1 MKLSNLFKLIIAL
14 STVALAVVALVSV
27 FNFSRIAS
35 VSEEITEVRIPAI
48 EKITSLE
55 GMMAELTGSMGRLA
69 AVYDVDQIKLAQQEV
84 EASVARIREDTAWL
98 KNSIG
103 ESFSEEDSKACEND
117 LALYEAE
124 VGKLFDLA
132 FQYEQQSIPDELNAK
147 VIPLQEALVNRF
159 NRIKEQVIAS
169 ARVVSDIS
177 NSTRQLTI
185 WISALTLVTV
195 LVVSIQL
202 MRTKAIRPLQRIFDS
217 ISQASNEVG
226 SNVSRLNK
234 MSATLNERSGNQ
246 ASAVEETSA
255 TIVELSSM
263 ATSNKQSAEEAAKV
277 AADTKILAE
286 EGNEEMG
293 QMVVAMDGIQNSSAE
308 ISNII
313 KTIDEIAFQTNILA
327 LNAAVEAAR
336 AGEAGSG
343 FAVVAD
349 EVRSLASRSA
359 EAAKESSQKIETSI
373 RNCDDG
379 ASICKRVAEKLQ
391 DILQQTKSLDEI
403 SSEMASAVK
412 EQSEGFT
419 QVESAVREIDT
430 VTQSISEE
438 AHNSANASEN
448 LDANAQKLVDQLSA
462 LDVLIHGS
470 SGAALEKRTTSNEIE
485 VEIAETKTIDRGRGS
500 EAIFS
505 NSDKNADF
513 VQWS

>member
-1 MKLSNLFKLIIAL
+1 MKLSNLFKLIITL

-27 FNFSRIAS
+27 YNFSRIAS

-55 GMMAELTGSMGRLA
+55 GTMAELTGSMGRLA
-69 AVYDVDQIKLAQQEV
+69 AVYDVDQIKLAQEGV
-84 EASVARIREDTAWL
+84 EASIAQVREEIAWL

-103 ESFSEEDSKACEND
+103 ESFSEEDSKASDND
-117 LALYEAE
+117 LALFEAE
-124 VGKLFDLA
+124 LGNLFELA
-132 FQYEQQSIPDELNAK
+132 FQYEQQSIPEALKANL
-147 VIPLQEALVNRF
+147 IPLQESLVDRF
-159 NRIKEQVIAS
+159 DSIKERVIAS
-169 ARVVSDIS
+169 ARVVGDIS
-177 NSTRQLTI
+177 SSTRLLTI
-185 WISALTLVTV
+185 WISCLTLLIV
-195 LVVSIQL
+195 LAVSIYL
-202 MRTKAIRPLQRIFDS
+202 LRSKAIVPLQRIFDS
-217 ISQASNEVG
+217 ISQASNEVN
-226 SNVSRLNK
+226 SNVARLNK
-234 MSATLNERSGNQ
+234 MSVTLNERSGNQ

-263 ATSNKQSAEEAAKV
+263 ANSNKQSAEEAAKV
-277 AADTKILAE
+277 AADTKGLAE
-286 EGNEEMG
+286 QGNEEMS
-293 QMVVAMDGIQNSSAE
+293 QMVVAMDGIQSSSAE

-359 EAAKESSQKIETSI
+359 DAAKESSQKIETSI

-403 SSEMASAVK
+403 SSEMAGAVK
-412 EQSEGFT
+412 EQSEGFN
-419 QVESAVREIDT
+419 QVESAIREIDS
-430 VTQSISEE
+430 VTQSLSEE
-438 AHNSANASEN
+438 ASNSANASEH
-448 LDANAQKLVDQLSA
+448 LDANAQKLVDQLSV
-462 LDVLIHGS
+462 LDLLIHGS
-470 SGAALEKRTTSNEIE
+470 SGAALEKQGTSNKYE
-485 VEIAETKTIDRGRGS
+485 VEVAETNTIARGRGS

-505 NSDKNADF
+505 DSDKNAEF